1 MKRPLSSDGWGKS
14 AIYGQGAWESCV
26 RTPAGVCEQGAR
38 DTAGYLQFGGSWAFQ
53 SHGSLLR
60 KMVIILFVSLT
71 PVTCSLGLCT
81 LG

>member
-1 MKRPLSSDGWGKS
+1 MRGPLSSDGWGKS
-14 AIYGQGAWESCV
+14 DIYGQGAWESCV
-26 RTPAGVCEQGAR
+26 PTPAGVCEQGTR

-53 SHGSLLR
+53 SQGSLLR
-60 KMVIILFVSLT
+60 KIVIILFVSLN